1 MDPVVILVIKTILLI
16 SLHQYKKSYRVN
28 ICEMRKK
35 KNPRLIVAF
44 TAINSLVGRILYT
57 HIVYISGLIF
67 GEGNQRHTKQPVA
80 SSFFFFSF
88 SFPHLLLMMEFYYF
102 FETLNQPLAG
112 GCVLLEPKCGI

>member
-44 TAINSLVGRILYT
+44 TAINSLVGSILYT
-57 HIVYISGLIF
+57 HIVYISGLVF
-67 GEGNQRHTKQPVA
+67 GEGNQRHTKTT
-80 SSFFFFSF
+80 SYFFFFFFSF